1 MKKSVIT
8 SIVFLLVILINVIPT
23 ANAGSINASS
33 MFPTFTG
40 PDGKEYSLT
49 SYGLEN
55 GEDYLSVRA
64 SHFETPEE
72 AKNALLFLFR
82 EAFRRSVGELVDT
95 STFYTEYTG
104 SRNEGLIYLSLTK
117 SFMRT
122 PDGKKVPADVRLFF
136 VIALSQPKK

>member
-8 SIVFLLVILINVIPT
+8 SIVLLLVILINIVPA

-33 MFPTFTG
+33 IFPTFTG

-55 GEDYLSVRA
+55 GEDFLSVRA

-72 AKNALLFLFR
+72 ARNALLLMLR
-82 EAFRRSVGELVDT
+82 EAFIKSVKELVDT
-95 STFYTEYTG
+95 STFYAEYSETKSSG
-104 SRNEGLIYLSLTK
+104 QIHLSLTK

-122 PDGKKVPADVRLFF
+122 PDGKKVPADVRLLFA
-136 VIALSQPKK
+136 IANSK

>member
-8 SIVFLLVILINVIPT
+8 SIVFLLVILINIIPA
-23 ANAGSINASS
+23 ANAGSMNASS
-33 MFPTFTG
+33 IFPTFKG
-40 PDGKEYSLT
+40 PDGKEYSLK

-95 STFYTEYTG
+95 STFYAEYSETKSSG
-104 SRNEGLIYLSLTK
+104 EIHLCLTK

-122 PDGKKVPADVRLFF
+122 LDGKKVPADVRLFF
-136 VIALSQPKK
+136 VIANSPNH